1 MFLYINIK
9 KVVVPMFAIAF
20 ILTAC
25 SANNHTKKDINMT
38 SPKEKPNY
46 NLDFSDI
53 VDGKPVNW
61 STSTGATGWNPSDTP
76 GYKVSVDTKET
87 YMGKTSISIESSG
100 EEEPNFQAISI
111 TLAKNYDGEI
121 ITLTGYIK
129 TENVTDG
136 FAGLWLALDPGIAF
150 DNMSYRGITG
160 TTDWKQYEINLTM
173 NPTATKAIRL
183 GGILSGKG
191 KMWLADMAI
200 SIDGKDISEAI
211 EREPFPAELDK
222 EFDSG
227 SGITFPSLTESL
239 IANLE
244 LLGRVWGFL
253 KYHHPEVAKG
263 NLNWDYE
270 LFRILPQYMQTTN
283 TNERDRLLLDWIG
296 KYGEG
301 SPNPDVQKTPEDAY
315 IKPDHTWIEKSGMN
329 AELKAKIHYIYAN
342 RHQGDHYYI
351 KLVKEVNN
359 PAFQNESPY
368 ADMTL
373 PDAGFRL
380 LSLYK
385 YWNMIYYFFPSTYL
399 TDKNWNDVLKEYI
412 PLFISVKDRLEY
424 ELTAV
429 KIIGEIHD
437 THANLWRGSGEIHK
451 ARGSNFAPFRVQ
463 FIENKLTVTDYYN
476 PEYKDEAGLDI
487 GDVITHINGKTVES
501 IVDSL
506 RIYYPASNEP
516 TRLRDIAPD
525 LVRSASKSI
534 NIEYISTGQKKQ
546 KDLAL
551 YNAQLLTLYGWYKIT
566 DEKCYKILEQNIGYI
581 NMANV
586 KHNDI
591 DEIKENLKNT
601 KGIIVDIRNYPQFVL
616 YELGAFFVSKPTPF
630 AKFLI
635 GNVNNPGEFAFRGDS
650 AELTNSDDMYSSK
663 VVVIINEYSQST
675 AEFHTMAYRAG
686 DNTTIVGST
695 TAGADGN
702 VSTIWLPGN
711 MMTYISGI
719 GVFYPDGT
727 QTQRIGIVPDVW
739 AEPTIE
745 GVRQGRDE
753 VLEKAI
759 EVIEQQ

>member
-1 MFLYINIK
+1 MFLNINLK
-9 KVVVPMFAIAF
+9 QVVVIFAIAF
-20 ILTAC
+20 IFTAC
-25 SANNHTKKDINMT
+25 STNNFTKKDINMT
-38 SPKEKPNY
+38 SHEDKPNY

-61 STSTGATGWNPSDTP
+61 STSTGDTGWNPSDTP
-76 GYKVSVDTKET
+76 SYMVSVDTKET

-100 EEEPNFQAISI
+100 EGEPNFQAISI
-111 TLAKNYDGEI
+111 TLAEDYDGEE

-136 FAGLWLALDPGIAF
+136 YAGLWLAIDPGIAF
-150 DNMSYRGITG
+150 DNMGDRGIVG
-160 TTDWKQYEINLTM
+160 STDWKKYMIVLPM
-173 NPTATKAIRL
+173 NPTARRTIRL
-183 GGILSGKG
+183 GGLLVGKG
-191 KMWLADMAI
+191 KMWLADMSI
-200 SIDGKDISEAI
+200 SIDGKDISEAR
-211 EREPFPAELDK
+211 ERIPFPAELDK

-227 SGITFPSLTESL
+227 SGITFPSLTEPL
-239 IANLE
+239 IADLE

-253 KYHHPEVAKG
+253 KYHHLEVAKG
-263 NLNWDYE
+263 NFNWDYE

-296 KYGEG
+296 KYGEV
-301 SPNPDVQKTPEDAY
+301 PTNPDIPETPEDAY

-329 AELKAKIHYIYAN
+329 AELKAKIHYIYKN
-342 RHQGDHYYI
+342 RNQGNHYY
-351 KLVKEVNN
+351 VNIGTN
-359 PAFQNESPY
+359 PIFLNENPY
-368 ADMTL
+368 SDISL

-437 THANLWRGSGEIHK
+437 THANLWRGSGEIYK

-463 FIENKLTVTDYYN
+463 FIQNKLVVTDYYN
-476 PEYKDEAGLDI
+476 PEYKDEAGLEI

-506 RIYYPASNEP
+506 RICYPASNEP

-525 LVRSASKSI
+525 LMRSTSNSI
-534 NIEYISTGQKKQ
+534 NIQYISTGQTKQ
-546 KDLAL
+546 KDLTL
-551 YNAQLLTLYGWYKIT
+551 YDAQLLTLYGWYKIT

-581 NMANV
+581 NMANIT
-586 KHNDI
+586 HNDI

-601 KGIIVDIRNYPQFVL
+601 KGIIIDIRNYPQFVL

-630 AKFLI
+630 VKFLI
-635 GNVNNPGEFAFRGDS
+635 GNVNNPGEFTFRDS
-650 AELTNSDDMYSSK
+650 TELTNAEETYTGK
-663 VVVIINEYSQST
+663 VVVIVNEYSQST
-675 AEFHTMAYRAG
+675 AEFHAMAYRAG
-686 DNTTIVGST
+686 DNTTIIGST

-719 GVFYPDGT
+719 APFYPDGR
-727 QTQRIGIVPDVW
+727 QTQRIGIVPDIWV
-739 AEPTIE
+739 EPTIE
-745 GVRQGRDE
+745 GVKQGRDE

-759 EVIEQQ
+759 EIINE